1 MLELNTD
8 RLRILCLD
16 LTNFKLYINEHGNM
30 QRNIGIQIT
39 VEALPDELK
48 SVFQSAYEQAMADN
62 KNYVWYTVWQIISK
76 TDNCAVGGICFKG
89 RPNIDGEVEIGYG
102 TEPDYQ
108 NKGYMTEAV
117 KAIIQWAMKQDEV
130 LYIIAETEKSNIAS
144 HKVLE
149 KNGMTVYKETDTS
162 LWWRYN
168 SA

>member
-16 LTNFKLYINEHGNM
+16 LQNFKLYIHEHGNM
-30 QRNIGIQIT
+30 QRNIGIQVT

-48 SVFQSAYEQAMADN
+48 SVFQSAYVQAIADS

-102 TEPDYQ
+102 TEPAYQ

-162 LWWRYN
+162 LWWRYDN
-168 SA
+168 P